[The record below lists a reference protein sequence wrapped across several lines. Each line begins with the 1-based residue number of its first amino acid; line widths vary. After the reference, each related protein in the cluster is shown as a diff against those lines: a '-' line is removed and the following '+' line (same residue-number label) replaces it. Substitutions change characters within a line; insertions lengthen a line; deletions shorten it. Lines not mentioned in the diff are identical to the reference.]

1 MIKNYFKIAWR
12 NLKKNRL
19 YAFIN
24 ITGLTVGIVSCLLI
38 GIYIKHEISYNRFN
52 ENADRIVRVTMD
64 YGHAEAPWKTAVTGT
79 KVGPQFKRTFPG
91 IADFVRL
98 EKRSDIISYNNR
110 VFKESNI
117 LYADPSFLKM
127 FSFKLLK
134 GDRITVLDDPDK
146 IIITQSIAK
155 KYFDNDDPIG
165 KTLKFSDK
173 SYMVA
178 GIAADAPTN
187 SQIRFEFVVPFNNLS
202 AAKRA
207 EEWLSANYIT
217 YLLLNDKADIQPLQK
232 QIMNYMT
239 GVCKNE
245 MKLSGGQYLT
255 YYLEP
260 LTGVHLHS
268 NLSDGLEPNGS
279 ITYIYIMLV
288 VAVLILV
295 IACVNYVNLSIAQSA
310 GRGAEI
316 GIRKVMGAAKH
327 QLFRQ
332 FIGESLFVTI
342 IAAVIAFGLAFL
354 LLPLFNQVSGKQ
366 LQFNI
371 LLDPVIILGLTVLG
385 ITIGLAAG
393 AYPALL
399 LSNVKLAKI
408 LKSGFSFTSRQNVR
422 RSLIIFQFI
431 ISIFLI
437 VTTVVIL
444 QQLSYIR
451 NKDIGYNKSN
461 VVVLPVSYKMLPQVA
476 ALKKAVGSLPG
487 VEGVATANSEPV
499 NVGWGDAIQTANGK
513 DISVNALPMDED
525 FIKTMQIKII
535 AGTDYNQ
542 TDVLQ
547 IDTTNQRKNFRFSFM
562 LNESAAGALGWTPGQ
577 AIGKEIKKGGTQGR
591 IKAVVKDFNFKSFHD
606 PIGPLLIFL
615 DHFQTQDMFVRING
629 NNTASIIPA
638 LEKIWKERFPGRP
651 FEYKFLDEDY
661 DALYRTEQR
670 TAGVFTTFSILAILL
685 ACLGLFAITAYAV
698 VQRTKEI
705 GIRKVLGANVS
716 GIILLISKD
725 FLYLVIIAAAIAS
738 PIAWYVSNKWLQD
751 FAYRIHIHWWI
762 FAGAGAAALIVA
774 GVTVSIQALK
784 AASVNPVKSLKS
796 E

>member
-38 GIYIKHEISYNRFN
+38 GIYIKHEVSYDRFH

-64 YGHAEAPWKTAVTGT
+64 YGHGEAPQKVALTGT
-79 KVGPQFKRTFPG
+79 RVGPQFKRTFP
-91 IADFVRL
+91 AVTDFARL
-98 EKRSDIISYNNR
+98 EKRSEVVTCNNR
-110 VFKESNI
+110 VFKENG
-117 LYADPSFLKM
+117 LLFADPSFLKI
-127 FSFKLLK
+127 FSFKLVK
-134 GDRITVLDDPDK
+134 GDKTTALNEPHK
-146 IIITQSIAK
+146 IIITQSTAK

-165 KTLKFSDK
+165 KTIKLSDQ
-173 SYMVA
+173 SFMVSGVA
-178 GIAADAPTN
+178 EDAPTN
-187 SQIRFEFVVPFNNLS
+187 SQVRFDFIVPFANLS
-202 AAKRA
+202 AAKKP
-207 EEWLSANYIT
+207 EQWWSANYIT
-217 YLLLNDKADIQPLQK
+217 YLLLKDGADIGPLAA
-232 QIMNYMT
+232 QISHYMT
-239 GVCKNE
+239 NIGKNE
-245 MKLSGGQYLT
+245 LQLPAGQYLT
-255 YYLEP
+255 YHLEP
-260 LTGVHLHS
+260 LTSVHLHS
-268 NLSDGLEPNGS
+268 SLSDGLEPNGS

-295 IACVNYVNLSIAQSA
+295 VACVNYVNLSIAQSA

-332 FIGESLFVTI
+332 FIGESLFVTA
-342 IAAVIAFGLAFL
+342 IAVVLAFGLALL

-366 LQFNI
+366 LTFTI
-371 LLDPVIILGLTVLG
+371 LLDPLIVVSLILLGTIIGF
-385 ITIGLAAG
+385 AAG
-393 AYPALL
+393 TYPALI

-408 LKSGFSFTSRQNVR
+408 LKSGFSFTSGQNVR

-461 VVVLPVSYKMLPQVA
+461 VVVLPVSYKMLPQVT
-476 ALKKAVGSLPG
+476 ALKKAISSLPG
-487 VEGVATANSEPV
+487 VEGVAAANNEPV
-499 NVGWGDAIQTANGK
+499 NVGWGDAIQTADGK

-547 IDTTNQRKNFRFSFM
+547 IDTTDQSKNFRFSFM
-562 LNESAAGALGWTPGQ
+562 LNESAARALGWTPEQ
-577 AIGKEIKKGGTQGR
+577 AIGKELKKGFPGR
-591 IKAVVKDFNFKSFHD
+591 VKAVVKDFNFKSFHD

-615 DHFQTQDMFVRING
+615 DHFQTQNVFVRING
-629 NNTASIIPA
+629 NNTALIIPA

-670 TAGVFTTFSILAILL
+670 TAGVFTTFSVLAILL
-685 ACLGLFAITAYAV
+685 ACLGLFAVTAFAV

-705 GIRKVLGANVS
+705 GIRKVLGANIS
-716 GIILLISKD
+716 SIILLISKD
-725 FLYLVIIAAAIAS
+725 FLYLVVIAAVIAS
-738 PIAWYVSNKWLQD
+738 PIAWYISNKWLQD
-751 FAYRIHIHWWI
+751 FAYRIHIHWWLFI
-762 FAGAGAAALIVA
+762 GAGVACLIVA
-774 GVTVSIQALK
+774 GITVSIQAFK
-784 AASVNPVKSLKS
+784 AAIVNPVKSLKN

>member
-24 ITGLTVGIVSCLLI
+24 IAGLTIGIVSCLLI
-38 GIYIKHEISYNRFN
+38 GIYIKHELSYDRFN
-52 ENADRIVRVTMD
+52 ENAGRIVRVTMD
-64 YGHAEAPWKTAVTGT
+64 YGHGEAPQKVAVTGT
-79 KVGPQFKRTFPG
+79 KVGPQFKRTFP
-91 IADFVRL
+91 AVMDFVRL
-98 EKRSDIISYNNR
+98 EKRSEVVTCNNR
-110 VFKESNI
+110 VFKEGS
-117 LYADPSFLKM
+117 LLFADPSFLKI
-127 FSFKLLK
+127 FSFKLVRGNKTTALNE
-134 GDRITVLDDPDK
+134 PNK

-165 KTLKFSDK
+165 KTLKLSDQ
-173 SYMVA
+173 SFMVSA
-178 GIAADAPTN
+178 VAEDARTN
-187 SQIRFEFVVPFNNLS
+187 SQIRFDFVVPFSNLS
-202 AAKRA
+202 AAKRP
-207 EEWLSANYIT
+207 EQWYSANYIT
-217 YLLLNDKADIQPLQK
+217 YLLLKDGADIQPLK
-232 QIMNYMT
+232 TQISRYMSDI
-239 GVCKNE
+239 GKNE
-245 MKLSGGQYLT
+245 LKLPSGEYLT
-255 YYLEP
+255 YHLEP
-260 LTGVHLHS
+260 LTSVHLHS
-268 NLSDGLEPNGS
+268 NLPNAPEPNGS
-279 ITYIYIMLV
+279 ITYIYIMLI

-332 FIGESLFVTI
+332 FIGESLFVTA
-342 IAAVIAFGLAFL
+342 IAIALAFGLAFF

-366 LQFNI
+366 LTSDN
-371 LLDPVIILGLTVLG
+371 LLDPVIIGSLILLG
-385 ITIGLAAG
+385 TIIGVAAG
-393 AYPALL
+393 TYPALI

-408 LKSGFSFTSRQNVR
+408 LKSGFSFTSGQNVR

-437 VTTVVIL
+437 VTTVIIL

-461 VVVLPVSYKMLPQVA
+461 IVVLPVSYKMLPQVTG
-476 ALKKAVGSLPG
+476 LKKVIGNIFG
-487 VEGVATANSEPV
+487 VEGVATANNEPV
-499 NVGWGDAIQTANGK
+499 NVEWGDAIQTADGK

-525 FIKTMQIKII
+525 FIKTMQITII

-547 IDTTNQRKNFRFSFM
+547 IDTTNQSKNFRFSFM
-562 LNESAAGALGWTPGQ
+562 LNESAARALGWTPEQ
-577 AIGKEIKKGGTQGR
+577 AIGKELKKGFPGR
-591 IKAVVKDFNFKSFHD
+591 VKAVVKDFNFKSFHD

-615 DHFQTQDMFVRING
+615 DHFQTQNVFVRING

-670 TAGVFTTFSILAILL
+670 TAGVFTTFSVLAILL
-685 ACLGLFAITAYAV
+685 ACLGLFAVTAFAV

-738 PIAWYVSNKWLQD
+738 PIAWYISNKWLQD
-751 FAYRIHIHWWI
+751 FAYRIHIHWWL
-762 FAGAGAAALIVA
+762 FVGAGIACLIVA
-774 GVTVSIQALK
+774 GLTVSIQAFK
-784 AASVNPVKSLKS
+784 AAIVNPVKSLKS

>member
-38 GIYIKHEISYNRFN
+38 GIYIKHEVSYDRFN

-64 YGHAEAPWKTAVTGT
+64 YGHGEAPRKIAVTGT

-98 EKRSDIISYNNR
+98 EKRSDIISYDNH

-127 FSFKLLK
+127 FSFKLLN
-134 GDRITVLDDPDK
+134 GDKVTMLSDPGK
-146 IIITQSIAK
+146 IIITQTIAK
-155 KYFDNDDPIG
+155 KYFDNDDPTG
-165 KTLKFSDK
+165 KILKFSDK

-178 GIAADAPTN
+178 GIVADAPTN
-187 SQIRFEFVVPFNNLS
+187 SQVRFDFVVPFSNLS
-202 AAKRA
+202 AAKRP
-207 EEWLSANYIT
+207 EEWWSANYIT

-232 QIMNYMT
+232 QITSYM
-239 GVCKNE
+239 GDVDKKE
-245 MKLSGGQYLT
+245 LKLPGGQYLT
-255 YYLEP
+255 YHLEP
-260 LTGVHLHS
+260 LTSVHLHS

-288 VAVLILV
+288 VALLILV
-295 IACVNYVNLSIAQSA
+295 IACVNYINLSIAQSA

-316 GIRKVMGAAKH
+316 GIRKVMGATKH

-371 LLDPVIILGLTVLG
+371 LLDPVIILGLAVLG

-399 LSNVKLAKI
+399 LSSVKLAKI
-408 LKSGFSFTSRQNVR
+408 LKSGFSFTSGQNVR

-437 VTTVVIL
+437 VTTIIIL

-461 VVVLPVSYKMLPQVA
+461 VVVLPVNYKMLPQING
-476 ALKKAVGSLPG
+476 LKKAIGSLPG

-499 NVGWGDAIQTANGK
+499 NVGWGDAIQTADGK

-525 FIKTMQIKII
+525 FIKTMKIKII

-547 IDTTNQRKNFRFSFM
+547 IDTTNQSKNFRFSFM
-562 LNESAAGALGWTPGQ
+562 LNESAARALGWTPEQ
-577 AIGKEIKKGGTQGR
+577 AIGKELKKGFPGR
-591 IKAVVKDFNFKSFHD
+591 VKAVVKDFNFKSFHD

-615 DHFQTQDMFVRING
+615 DHFQTRDVFVRING

-638 LEKIWKERFPGRP
+638 LEKFWKERFPGRP
-651 FEYKFLDEDY
+651 FEYKFLDDDY

-685 ACLGLFAITAYAV
+685 ACLGLFAVTAYAV

-716 GIILLISKD
+716 NIILLISRD
-725 FLYLVIIAAAIAS
+725 FLYLVIIAAVIAS
-738 PIAWYVSNKWLQD
+738 PIAWYISNKWLQD
-751 FAYRIHIHWWI
+751 FAYRINIHWWI